1 MKEYRVELRVKN
13 NLLLTAIE
21 NAGFKSIA
29 EFSRSI
35 GVHMQSIHRLV
46 TLKEAPLKQNG
57 TFTAT
62 AQKILDHL
70 CALPE
75 DLWSEEQLWNTLTTN
90 KGQVLLDKYQMS
102 VLTYGEDE
110 EVLTLEDMVHKK
122 ELQNKVHEVLHT
134 LSPRERKLV
143 EMRFGLKDM
152 KEHTYEETGAA
163 FNVSRE
169 RARQLEYQALSKLRH
184 PARAEIL
191 KNFLAKDVHNKSR
204 TASWNAFIATQK
216 PDREDLET
224 CHFAFACAYNKAI
237 KSTYKKPLNR
247 NNFWDAHCYI
257 YEIDPKP
264 IFASAYNEGWK
275 QGLEHA
281 T

>member
-35 GVHMQSIHRLV
+35 GVHMPSVHRLV

-57 TFTAT
+57 TFTTT

-122 ELQNKVHEVLHT
+122 EIQNKVHEVLHT
-134 LSPRERKLV
+134 LSPRERKVV
-143 EMRFGLKDM
+143 EMRFGLNGM
-152 KEHTYEETGAA
+152 EQHTYEETGTA
-163 FNVSRE
+163 FDVSHTRV
-169 RARQLEYQALSKLRH
+169 RQIEYQALSKLRH

-191 KNFLAKDVHNKSR
+191 KNFLAKDVHKESR
-204 TASWNAFIATQK
+204 IASWNTFVKTQK

-247 NNFWDAHCYI
+247 NTFWDAHCFI
-257 YEIDPKP
+257 YGIDPKP